1 MAKANVIMRYTVLVE
16 YKNVDVCEYNVP
28 DIPDPIYNQH
38 QVQFDGAK
46 NIMEVEIE
54 SEDVDLIIETDERL
68 NEQSDWHDDEHE
80 TLADRKYADRQ
91 ATNREA

>member
-16 YKNVDVCEYNVP
+16 YKDVDVCEYNVP

-38 QVQFDGAK
+38 PGTPKVEFDGAES
-46 NIMEVEIE
+46 IMEVEIE
-54 SEDVDLIIETDERL
+54 SEDIDLIIEPDEQL

-80 TLADRKYADRQ
+80 TLADRKYADR
-91 ATNREA
+91 

>member
-54 SEDVDLIIETDERL
+54 SEDVDLIIETDEQPT
-68 NEQSDWHDDEHE
+68 EKPEGG
-80 TLADRKYADRQ
+80 AY
-91 ATNREA
+91 